1 MKLRIKRGKKM
12 SKKSTNAQKRKMQQI
27 QKKKR
32 MQKMIGFSIGLISIM
47 SIVIVIA
54 LSNGNESIQKTQ
66 PINTNTIEDDDKI
79 TIASSNIDTAAS
91 FFTYNS
97 NGVDINYFLVRDDN
111 GNIHAAFDACDVC
124 YDAKKGYVQDGDDM
138 RCVNCGLTFSIVQI
152 GTANTGGGC
161 WPSYLPVSNQDD
173 NIIIDK
179 SDLDNKRFM
188 F

>member
-1 MKLRIKRGKKM
+1 M
-12 SKKSTNAQKRKMQQI
+12 SKKNSNAQKRKMQQI

-32 MQKMIGFSIGLISIM
+32 MQKMIGFSIGLIAIM
-47 SIVIVIA
+47 SIVIVIS
-54 LSNGNESIQKTQ
+54 LSNGNEQIQKTQ
-66 PINTNTIEDDDKI
+66 PVNTNTIEDDDQI
-79 TIASSNIDTAAS
+79 TIAISDIDTAAS

-97 NGVDINYFLVRDDN
+97 NGVDINYFLVKDDN
-111 GNIHAAFDACDVC
+111 GNVHAAFDACDVC
-124 YDAKKGYVQDGDDM
+124 YDAKKGYVQDGDEM

-161 WPSYLPVSNQDD
+161 WPSYLPISNQD
-173 NIIIDK
+173 NNVIIDK